1 MGFLISFEG
10 GEGCG
15 KSTQIKRF
23 SQYLTEKKVDFL
35 LVREPGGTEVG
46 EKIRQILL
54 DNKSDLSPE
63 TEFLLFSASRNKL
76 ISEVVKPALA
86 EGKVVVMDRYFDSS
100 YAYQGYAGKLRL
112 NDIKKITDF
121 AIGDGALPD
130 LTFLLD
136 LSYEDGLKRKSLD
149 ENLKNLD
156 RFEQKGKMYHDRV
169 RAGYLDIAKHNK
181 KRVFVIDGS
190 QTPDQVF
197 GEIVG
202 EFEKRYNR
210 KK

>member
-1 MGFLISFEG
+1 M
-10 GEGCG
+10 
-15 KSTQIKRF
+15 
-23 SQYLTEKKVDFL
+23 
-35 LVREPGGTEVG
+35 
-46 EKIRQILL
+46 L